1 MAAYLGTSVM
11 KATSATMTL
20 ASSILGFDVVEL
32 WTEGDD
38 ARISCTY
45 VYGTEAMKKKY
56 PDLITGHYPDHKRE
70 HKLSPSVSIL
80 FACFIHTTRYAIE
93 YY

>member
-56 PDLITGHYPDHKRE
+56 PDLITGHYPEHKRE
-70 HKLSPSVSIL
+70 HKLSPSVSL
-80 FACFIHTTRYAIE
+80 LYAFYVCTACYAFQC
-93 YY
+93 Y